1 MRVILDTNVLL
12 GALISPHGPPD
23 VIYRAWRA
31 ARFERVTSMVQL
43 DELRRVSR
51 YPKLKTILP
60 AHRVGTMVNN
70 MQRAIVLGTL
80 PPLPVGMDLNDPNDT
95 FLLAM
100 ALASEAGDRGPPCRA
115 ATTRHRRSHSHR
127 RPSRLLCQSA
137 LINASPFPVLPCSES
152 AVTAVAWA

>member
-12 GALISPHGPPD
+12 GVLISPHGPPD

-31 ARFERVTSMVQL
+31 AKFDLVTSTAQL

-70 MQRAIVLGTL
+70 MQRAIVLGAL
-80 PPLPVGMDLNDPNDT
+80 PPLPDGMDLNDPNDA

-100 ALASEAGDRGPPCRA
+100 VLASEADYLVTGDRRA
-115 ATTRHRRSHSHR
+115 GLLQLGAAGRTRIVTPATF
-127 RPSRLLCQSA
+127 CAEA
-137 LINASPFPVLPCSES
+137 L
-152 AVTAVAWA
+152 

>member
-23 VIYRAWRA
+23 AIYRAWRA
-31 ARFERVTSMVQL
+31 ACFDLVTSAAQL

-51 YPKLKTILP
+51 YPKLKIILP

-70 MQRAIVLGTL
+70 MQRAIVLDAL
-80 PPLPVGMDLNDPNDT
+80 PPLPEGIEAADPNDA

-100 ALASEAGDRGPPCRA
+100 ALAGEADYLVTGDHRAGLLQRGSIGHARIVTPAVFC
-115 ATTRHRRSHSHR
+115 TE
-127 RPSRLLCQSA
+127 A
-137 LINASPFPVLPCSES
+137 L
-152 AVTAVAWA
+152 

>member
-12 GALISPHGPPD
+12 GALISPHGPPEA
-23 VIYRAWRA
+23 IYRAWRA
-31 ARFERVTSMVQL
+31 ARFELVTSTTQL

-70 MQRAIVLGTL
+70 MQRAIVLGAL
-80 PPLPVGMDLNDPNDT
+80 PSLPDAMEINDPNDA

-100 ALASEAGDRGPPCRA
+100 ALASEADYLVTGDRRA
-115 ATTRHRRSHSHR
+115 GLLQLGAAGRTRIVTPATF
-127 RPSRLLCQSA
+127 CAEA
-137 LINASPFPVLPCSES
+137 L
-152 AVTAVAWA
+152 

>member
-12 GALISPHGPPD
+12 GALISSQGPPD

-31 ARFERVTSMVQL
+31 ARFDLVTSTAQL

-70 MQRAIVLGTL
+70 MQRAIVLGALLSL
-80 PPLPVGMDLNDPNDT
+80 PDVMKTKDPNDL

-100 ALASEAGDRGPPCRA
+100 AVASEADYLVTGDRRA
-115 ATTRHRRSHSHR
+115 GLLQLAKAGRTR
-127 RPSRLLCQSA
+127 
-137 LINASPFPVLPCSES
+137 IVTPVAFC
-152 AVTAVAWA
+152 AVAL